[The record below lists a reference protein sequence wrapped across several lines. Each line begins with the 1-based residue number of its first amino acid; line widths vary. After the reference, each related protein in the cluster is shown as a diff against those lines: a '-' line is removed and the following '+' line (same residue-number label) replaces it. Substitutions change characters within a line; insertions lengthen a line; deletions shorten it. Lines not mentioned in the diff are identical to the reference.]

1 MSFARFKS
9 LFVRNGAIVGR
20 SSKVF
25 EFVGEADEMVESFI
39 IAFYNHPNHLLPK
52 ELLVP
57 ERLDTKLLAQT
68 LGIKV
73 RVPKKGEKKELL
85 GGVIHEDAQS
95 LLDAHFKMLDYADK
109 REE

>member
-1 MSFARFKS
+1 
-9 LFVRNGAIVGR
+9 
-20 SSKVF
+20 
-25 EFVGEADEMVESFI
+25 MVESFI